1 MKSQYYQV
9 VVCMETVLKHG
20 AYSEWNEYPAL
31 VKRVSNQ
38 GIIKT
43 KNEKVSVEWASET
56 ASLAWSE
63 EVLLTWNSDL
73 VGNKAYWPWA
83 KRLLSF
89 LRLRT
94 NSIMCT
100 AQKAVRFK

>member
-9 VVCMETVLKHG
+9 VVCMETVPKHG
-20 AYSEWNEYPAL
+20 DYWERNGYPVL

-38 GIIKT
+38 GIIKR

-89 LRLRT
+89 LRLRA
-94 NSIMCT
+94 NSIM
-100 AQKAVRFK
+100 